1 MIVVGIRL
9 IFNLSRF
16 YLYNVDLPISLYDF
30 GSLRETVCAG
40 SIEAEDSTRNE

>member
-30 GSLRETVCAG
+30 GSLRETVCAAL
-40 SIEAEDSTRNE
+40 IETGDSAGNE